1 MGLPKPLRP
10 EYSTSVPST
19 GKKIKYNPFT
29 VKEEKILVLAS
40 ESNDPDEITNG
51 IVNVLQNCISSPS
64 DLRINELALFD
75 IEYLFL
81 KARAKSV
88 GESINLNV
96 TDPDDETFTTTHS
109 INIDRIGID
118 RTKDHSNVIF
128 IDDTVQ
134 VKMRYPDISFFTD
147 GIDMSSLTDSID
159 TMGRCIETIIAG
171 DEVFE
176 RVDMTDEE
184 LNEWLEGLTT
194 EQFRRITNFFVTM
207 PRLRHSF
214 TIRNTNTNKDF
225 TITLE
230 GLSDFF

>member
-10 EYSTSVPST
+10 EYSTSIPST

-29 VKEEKILVLAS
+29 VKEEKILILAS

-51 IVNVLQNCISSPS
+51 IVNVLKNCISSPS
-64 DLRINELALFD
+64 DLQIEDLALFD
-75 IEYLFL
+75 IEFLFL

-88 GESINLNV
+88 GESIDIRV

-147 GIDMSSLTDSID
+147 GVDMSTLTESLD
-159 TMGRCIETIIAG
+159 TIGRCIETIISG

-176 RVDMTDEE
+176 RVDMNNEE
-184 LNEWLEGLTT
+184 LSEWLEGLTT
-194 EQFRRITNFFVTM
+194 DQFKRITNFFITM

-214 TIRNTNTNKDF
+214 TVRNTNTNKDF
-225 TITLE
+225 TVKLE